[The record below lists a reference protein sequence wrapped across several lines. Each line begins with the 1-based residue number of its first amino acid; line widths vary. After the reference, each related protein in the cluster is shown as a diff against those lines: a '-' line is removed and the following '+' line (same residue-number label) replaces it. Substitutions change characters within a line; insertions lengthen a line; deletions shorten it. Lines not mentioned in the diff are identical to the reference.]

1 MIRGCAKKKRH
12 APCNEGMTLLH
23 RKCQAR
29 APTARAPVL
38 FPKGRPGVLA
48 FSASLS
54 QRSSKVRL
62 LAAISGELAS
72 LARRA
77 HSAA

>member
-1 MIRGCAKKKRH
+1 
-12 APCNEGMTLLH
+12 L
-23 RKCQAR
+23 
-29 APTARAPVL
+29 L

>member
-1 MIRGCAKKKRH
+1 
-12 APCNEGMTLLH
+12 MTLLATE
-23 RKCQAR
+23 KCQVR
-29 APTARAPVL
+29 APIAMGLLLLPRGL
-38 FPKGRPGVLA
+38 PGSFA

-54 QRSSKVRL
+54 QRNSKVRL
-62 LAAISGELAS
+62 LAATSGELAS